1 MTQELQLERE
11 PKLVTYSTSTTAAA
25 AAGDD
30 DDADADLGNCD
41 ECCAQEFGRVFA
53 DCDID
58 SIWRR

>member
-1 MTQELQLERE
+1 LERE

>member
-1 MTQELQLERE
+1 M
-11 PKLVTYSTSTTAAA
+11 KLVTYSTSTSAAY
-25 AAGDD
+25 D
-30 DDADADLGNCD
+30 DDADLGYCD

>member
-11 PKLVTYSTSTTAAA
+11 PKLVTYSTSTTTAAA
-25 AAGDD
+25 ADD
-30 DDADADLGNCD
+30 DDADADLGNFD
-41 ECCAQEFGRVFA
+41 ECCAQVFGRVFA